1 MEKPPINPVDKVEL
15 PKAEQSVE
23 HFSLSGQEKNIQE
36 VFKLSPELEN
46 IALEATKSGETISLY
61 RIENKNIEK
70 EPDGI
75 TSHKDLKGQWFSPD
89 LETALVYLRKSQQT
103 FGTEAKRIE
112 GANLVVVKIPKEEFE
127 KLHVSK
133 HPIASQMDVENDNYI
148 VPESI
153 ERNYISLDNVQDK
166 VGNFENLQKAKE
178 QIKEKVKQFES
189 KEAVEL
195 YEKYLENTFPSHEQ
209 NILWHGSSSEK
220 FEGEIKMNERDSGWF
235 GNGFYL
241 SSVPEYGQ
249 RWGKNL
255 HPMIIPMGKYAEV
268 KSIKNN
274 LEFSGDSEK
283 ANNEAGGTEAWIL
296 NEHEYSKK
304 FTETLKQMGNAGV
317 KVEVDGFKDGEVVVF
332 NPSQIHILGSEGDIK
347 KFKEFVSKNENKK
360 DRQSVEEFLKG
371 QGLEKVPNIKTNFL
385 FHQHATTE
393 DGKKVAERLDGTDIL
408 IQENAGWDEERLQT
422 WQKVSRGEFT
432 PEQAIEHEKQRGKEF
447 FWKDYFTAIFEKLY
461 GTNKEVLLVDLKND
475 DELYQEIYE
484 FMKGNS
490 AYNDLVN
497 RESSYEETLERI
509 SNVSELESL
518 MQKERENKILENIKT
533 NLLELLK
540 EKPELQNRENLK
552 ILFPMGAFH
561 TRLYHEMQKQGD
573 DVKREFSPT
582 PYIFDPRQSVE
593 RKIHFKGIEEAQG
606 DMPKILLYWLLRKI
620 DIPHNFISHQRIGLF
635 SPNQISEFF
644 EIYKKSESDEIFK
657 SEGQKYFNSIVQIS
671 KSKN

>member
-1 MEKPPINPVDKVEL
+1 
-15 PKAEQSVE
+15 
-23 HFSLSGQEKNIQE
+23 
-36 VFKLSPELEN
+36 
-46 IALEATKSGETISLY
+46 
-61 RIENKNIEK
+61 
-70 EPDGI
+70 
-75 TSHKDLKGQWFSPD
+75 
-89 LETALVYLRKSQQT
+89 
-103 FGTEAKRIE
+103 
-112 GANLVVVKIPKEEFE
+112 
-127 KLHVSK
+127 
-133 HPIASQMDVENDNYI
+133 
-148 VPESI
+148 
-153 ERNYISLDNVQDK
+153 
-166 VGNFENLQKAKE
+166 
-178 QIKEKVKQFES
+178 
-189 KEAVEL
+189 
-195 YEKYLENTFPSHEQ
+195 
-209 NILWHGSSSEK
+209 
-220 FEGEIKMNERDSGWF
+220 
-235 GNGFYL
+235 
-241 SSVPEYGQ
+241 
-249 RWGKNL
+249 
-255 HPMIIPMGKYAEV
+255 MIIPMGKYAEV

>member
-178 QIKEKVKQFES
+178 QIKE
-189 KEAVEL
+189 
-195 YEKYLENTFPSHEQ
+195 
-209 NILWHGSSSEK
+209 
-220 FEGEIKMNERDSGWF
+220 
-235 GNGFYL
+235 
-241 SSVPEYGQ
+241 
-249 RWGKNL
+249 
-255 HPMIIPMGKYAEV
+255 
-268 KSIKNN
+268 
-274 LEFSGDSEK
+274 
-283 ANNEAGGTEAWIL
+283 
-296 NEHEYSKK
+296 
-304 FTETLKQMGNAGV
+304 TLKQMGNAGV

-332 NPSQIHILGSEGDIK
+332 NPSQIHILCSEGDIK